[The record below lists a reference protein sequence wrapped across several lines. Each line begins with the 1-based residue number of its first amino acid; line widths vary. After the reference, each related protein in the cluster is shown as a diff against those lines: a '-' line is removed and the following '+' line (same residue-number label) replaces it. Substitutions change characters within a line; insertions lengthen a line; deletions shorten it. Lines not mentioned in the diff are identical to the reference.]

1 LLISVCEAWQCIIY
15 GEWVKTQVQFVDQS
29 SCRLLDYVYHV
40 SFGRYRPLNCRQV
53 AKSSTKG
60 GIWPPIFIERGY
72 PRFRTYIFKSQSL
85 PRMWL
90 VFVEFRSASSEGSWG
105 IEEEEEEEEEEE
117 DRRIA
122 AKSKSAANYVGRPNN
137 GP

>member
-1 LLISVCEAWQCIIY
+1 
-15 GEWVKTQVQFVDQS
+15 
-29 SCRLLDYVYHV
+29 
-40 SFGRYRPLNCRQV
+40 
-53 AKSSTKG
+53 
-60 GIWPPIFIERGY
+60 
-72 PRFRTYIFKSQSL
+72 
-85 PRMWL
+85 MWL